1 MISACD
7 GERWELAT
15 GQEVYVSRTHVVVI
29 LRRICVFGIR
39 QTNSQAKTQHVS
51 IANDKMC

>member
-15 GQEVYVSRTHVVVI
+15 GQEVYVSRTIQDPRGHYTQED
-29 LRRICVFGIR
+29 ICFR
-39 QTNSQAKTQHVS
+39 HRT
-51 IANDKMC
+51 DE